1 MIHQPRGGRREIG
14 ALFVMQE
21 WSKKFYSSK
30 TWQKTRKAYK
40 QSVGGLCERCLAKG
54 LIKPGVIV
62 HHKKWLSPERIKD
75 PEYSLNWNNL
85 ELVCRECHE
94 AIHKNMLR
102 YEFDEDGKVILH

>member
-1 MIHQPRGGRREIG
+1 MIHQPRGGRRVIG

-30 TWQKTRKAYK
+30 TWQRTRKAYK

-54 LIKPGVIV
+54 IIKAGVIV
-62 HHKKWLSPERIKD
+62 HHKKWLTPERIHD
-75 PEYSLNWNNL
+75 PEYTLNWNNL

-94 AIHKNMLR
+94 DIHRNMLR
-102 YEFDEDGKVILH
+102 YEFDEDGRVVLH